1 MLLRLVQTSIFSI
14 RPSSTKLMPTLH
26 NWTVEGLSN
35 TLVHSAMVLGLVLFK
50 AWQISWKK
58 EQKLGFFP
66 WIKNN
71 RITFHR
77 IFVLIWKLIFK
88 IREGEFNFLCF
99 VILRGFIYK
108 LCNVSLVAPFLVD
121 IALQVHPNFQH
132 KFLHFEIHP
141 HQNPRIFFKK
151 RTKFVL

>member
-1 MLLRLVQTSIFSI
+1 MVQGQV
-14 RPSSTKLMPTLH
+14 P
-26 NWTVEGLSN
+26 
-35 TLVHSAMVLGLVLFK
+35 FK
-50 AWQISWKK
+50 AWHISWKK

-66 WIKNN
+66 WKKNN

-88 IREGEFNFLCF
+88 ICEGEFNFLCF

-108 LCNVSLVAPFLVD
+108 LCNASSMAPFLIY

-141 HQNPRIFFKK
+141 LQNPRIFLKKEQNLYFKELK
-151 RTKFVL
+151 EHFWSKSVLYQTIKTKERLYHSWKC